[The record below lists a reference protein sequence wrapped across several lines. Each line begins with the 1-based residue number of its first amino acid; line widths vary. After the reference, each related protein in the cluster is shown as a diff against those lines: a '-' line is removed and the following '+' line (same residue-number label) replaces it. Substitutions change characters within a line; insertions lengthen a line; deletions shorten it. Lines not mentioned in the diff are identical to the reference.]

1 MEKYVWKTVSLFYKS
16 VSLCSFCQ
24 YSVFLVRVR
33 IIICNMTS
41 TKPTH
46 LPDCIPQNP
55 ERVNSCQFTYSSLSG
70 KKKRRKK
77 AELQTIAFL
86 AIWSHSFSP
95 KCFIFIV
102 ASWVAWDLAGEW
114 LWWLISAPDYSQSAL
129 LYLYSHHIT
138 LWQAFSLQISSLLLG
153 FYWENT
159 GLDLYNLLFL
169 SPLCGGW
176 LLSSWLFSVWCWRPT
191 PSANLNS
198 EQCIILFLAEGRCM
212 KSCGLSL
219 TSCTEL
225 VFKNRLI
232 YD

>member
-1 MEKYVWKTVSLFYKS
+1 MEKCVWKTLSLFYKS
-16 VSLCSFCQ
+16 VYLCSFCQ

-46 LPDCIPQNP
+46 LPDCICIY
-55 ERVNSCQFTYSSLSG
+55 VIFT
-70 KKKRRKK
+70 
-77 AELQTIAFL
+77 
-86 AIWSHSFSP
+86 
-95 KCFIFIV
+95 V
-102 ASWVAWDLAGEW
+102 ASWVAWDLAGER

-138 LWQAFSLQISSLLLG
+138 LWQAFSSQISSLLLG

-159 GLDLYNLLFL
+159 GLDLYNLLFYL
-169 SPLCGGW
+169 HCGGW

-198 EQCIILFLAEGRCM
+198 EQCIILFLAEGHCM

-225 VFKNRLI
+225 MFKNR
-232 YD
+232 